1 LSCSDGENSND
12 VNIPPG
18 VLPGDSKKDET
29 VNSADVDFVTAKIGQ
44 ALNNINFRADVTID
58 GAINNTDVQTVQ
70 SNVGTALP

>member
-1 LSCSDGENSND
+1 M
-12 VNIPPG
+12 NIPPG

-29 VNSADVDFVTAKIGQ
+29 VNSADVDFVTGKIGQ

-58 GAINNTDVQTVQ
+58 GAIKNTDVQTVQ